1 MKYLIQILFI
11 CVILGFGSGI
21 YIKNLVNDH
30 IGDQVLGVTVLF
42 TVFILFP
49 LFIYHRSKGKKMSD
63 YMFTKENID
72 KMTNKDKKYPD
83 NQ

>member
-1 MKYLIQILFI
+1 MKYLIIILFS
-11 CVILGFGSGI
+11 CVILGIASGF
-21 YIKNLVNDH
+21 YVKSQVDELR
-30 IGDQVLGVTVLF
+30 GDQIIGVTVLF

-49 LFIYHRSKGKKMSD
+49 LFIYYRSKGKKMSD
-63 YMFTKENID
+63 YMFTKENLD

>member
-1 MKYLIQILFI
+1 MKYVIQILFA
-11 CVILGFGSGI
+11 CVILGIGSGF
-21 YIKNLVNDH
+21 YVKSQVNELR
-30 IGDQVLGVTVLF
+30 GDQIIGITVLF

-63 YMFTKENID
+63 YMFTKENLD
-72 KMTNKDKKYPD
+72 KMTNKDNKYPD